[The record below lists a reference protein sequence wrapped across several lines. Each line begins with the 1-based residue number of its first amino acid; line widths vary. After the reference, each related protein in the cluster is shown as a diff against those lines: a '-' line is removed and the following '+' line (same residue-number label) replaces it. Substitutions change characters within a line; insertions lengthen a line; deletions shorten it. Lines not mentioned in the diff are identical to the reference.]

1 MFGCYKAK
9 VIELNRICIGNLY
22 LPNDL
27 RLGEI
32 RELSESELDLIKEKN
47 VVINE

>member
-1 MFGCYKAK
+1 MFGCCLAN

-32 RELSESELDLIKEKN
+32 RELSESELDLIKEKT
-47 VVINE
+47 IK